1 MNVLSFT
8 LEEYNALLER
18 IKGVRLGIVG
28 DLILDEYIYGI
39 PRRLSREA
47 PVPIIEYESSRYVP
61 GGACNSASAAAAVAE
76 AVYLFG
82 FVGNDQ
88 NAKRLLPILQERKI
102 NTSGVI
108 VVPDWH
114 TVTKTRIMAGS
125 IHTAKH
131 QVVRIDKGTPLVGQK
146 TLHERLAAAIHH
158 AAPHIDAW
166 LISDYGYMCVG
177 KSVEEALKDIAAE
190 GAVVVAD
197 SRWRIHDFSRITA
210 VTPNEEEALEFGR
223 YMLNFEKDVK
233 RVGTSMLE
241 ILHLKYVLLTR
252 GNRGM
257 MLFSANEKTQ
267 EISVAGTTEIVD
279 VSGAGDEVA
288 ALFTA
293 GLGAGAD
300 PLMAAELANAA
311 AGVVVMKRGTAV
323 ASPDEIRAKLEEVSH
338 GGSPPNP

>member
-1 MNVLSFT
+1 MSALCFR
-8 LEEYNALLER
+8 LDEYNALLER
-18 IKGVRLGIVG
+18 IKKVRLGVVG
-28 DLILDEYIYGI
+28 DLILDEYVYGV

-47 PVPIIEYESSRYVP
+47 PVPIIEYEGSRYVP

-76 AVYLFG
+76 TVHLFG

-88 NAKRLLPILQERKI
+88 NAKRLLPLLQERGI

-108 VVPDWH
+108 VVPDWQ

-146 TLHERLAAAIHH
+146 TLHERLAAAIHQ
-158 AAPHIDAW
+158 AAPNIDAW
-166 LISDYGYMCVG
+166 LISDYGYMTVG
-177 KSVEEALKDIAAE
+177 KPVEEVLKDLSAE

-223 YMLNFEKDVK
+223 YMLNFEKDV
-233 RVGTSMLE
+233 RRIGESMLE
-241 ILHLKYVLLTR
+241 ILQLRYVLLTR
-252 GNRGM
+252 GNKGM
-257 MLFSANEKTQ
+257 ILFSADGKRK
-267 EISVAGTTEIVD
+267 EIPVAGTTEIVD

-293 GLGAGAD
+293 GLGAGGD

-323 ASPDEIRAKLEEVSH
+323 ASTDEIRAKLEEVSCRGAH
-338 GGSPPNP
+338 PEP